1 MTPVA
6 HIRRRVLKM
15 TQVQLAAALKVSQP
29 TVCRWE
35 RQGLFPAEYQRRVR
49 ALARAAGLPWSDSW
63 FLDAPHAAASP
74 QRLAGA
80 AAEPREVEP

>member
-6 HIRRRVLKM
+6 HIRRHVLGM
-15 TQVQLAAALKVSQP
+15 TQVELAAALKVSQP

-49 ALARAAGLPWSDSW
+49 ELANAAGLTWSDSW
-63 FLDAPHAAASP
+63 FLDAPAEE
-74 QRLAGA
+74 GA
-80 AAEPREVEP
+80 